1 MNQFDYTWQEIIKQT
16 LHELDEVTRYKV
28 LLYTKEET
36 GNYGNINS
44 CFDCFSWATTPEGS
58 KYWSNKYAI
67 SAKFKI
73 RVKHHTVRDFML
85 SLYPSSEY
93 PEYYI

>member
-1 MNQFDYTWQEIIKQT
+1 MIQPDETWKKITKQT
-16 LHELDEVTRYKV
+16 LHKLDEITRYKV

-36 GNYGNINS
+36 SYQGNINS
-44 CFDCFSWATTPEGS
+44 CFDCFNWATTPEGL
-58 KYWSNKYAI
+58 KYWSNKFAI

-73 RVKHHTVRDFML
+73 RVNHHTVRDFML

>member
-1 MNQFDYTWQEIIKQT
+1 MIQLDETWKEITKQT
-16 LHELDEVTRYKV
+16 LRKLDEVTRYKV
-28 LLYTKEET
+28 LLYAKEEVMNH
-36 GNYGNINS
+36 GNVNS

-58 KYWSNKYAI
+58 KYWGNKYET
-67 SAKFKI
+67 SAKFRI
-73 RVKHHTVRDFML
+73 RVNHHTVRDFML

>member
-1 MNQFDYTWQEIIKQT
+1 MIQPDETWKEITKQT
-16 LHELDEVTRYKV
+16 LRKLDEVTRYKV
-28 LLYTKEET
+28 LLYTKEEVMNH
-36 GNYGNINS
+36 GNVNS

-67 SAKFKI
+67 SAKFTI
-73 RVKHHTVRDFML
+73 RVNHHTVRDFML

>member
-1 MNQFDYTWQEIIKQT
+1 MNQPDETWQKITKRT
-16 LHELDEVTRYKV
+16 LYKLDEVTRYKV
-28 LLYTKEET
+28 LLYTKEEVIEQ
-36 GNYGNINS
+36 GSVDS
-44 CFDCFSWATTPEGS
+44 CFDCFDWATTPEGS
-58 KYWSNKYAI
+58 RYWGNKYES